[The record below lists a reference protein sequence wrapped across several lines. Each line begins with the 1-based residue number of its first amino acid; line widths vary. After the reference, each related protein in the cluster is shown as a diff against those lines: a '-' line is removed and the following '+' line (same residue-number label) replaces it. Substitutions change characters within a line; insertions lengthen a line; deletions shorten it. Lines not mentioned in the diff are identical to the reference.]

1 MSKLLI
7 ESANAVRILKF
18 NRPEKI
24 NAFDAELWQLFADG
38 LNDADQDSLIKS
50 VIVTGEGGNFSSGV
64 DLESMVGEG
73 GSDYERP
80 FNNCIDALINFSKP
94 LIAAASGRAVGGGAT
109 ILLHFDYVFID
120 EDFKL
125 KYPFAELGL
134 VPELGSSYLLFDQ
147 LGYQKSFD
155 VLTTSSW
162 INAKQYSDLGLVTH
176 ICNDPLNKAIEKAN
190 ELSMKPTSS
199 LIETKRI
206 LKKFMQPS
214 IQLSRDLE
222 DAAMKKLY
230 GSDENLKAVQ
240 AFFSK

>member
-1 MSKLLI
+1 M
-7 ESANAVRILKF
+7 
-18 NRPEKI
+18 
-24 NAFDAELWQLFADG
+24 
-38 LNDADQDSLIKS
+38 
-50 VIVTGEGGNFSSGV
+50 
-64 DLESMVGEG
+64 
-73 GSDYERP
+73 
-80 FNNCIDALINFSKP
+80 
-94 LIAAASGRAVGGGAT
+94 
-109 ILLHFDYVFID
+109 LHFDYVFID

-162 INAKQYSDLGLVTH
+162 INAKQYSDLGLVTD
-176 ICNDPLNKAIEKAN
+176 ICNDPLNKATEKAN

-199 LIETKRI
+199 LIETKKI

-214 IQLSRDLE
+214 IQLSRNLE
-222 DAAMKKLY
+222 DAAMTTRY